1 MTSGTDNSKVDNS
14 YIDWTEKYRPRNLS
28 GVVGNK
34 KAKNELKRWAGKWI
48 SEKPDKK
55 AVILA
60 GKPGIGKTTSA
71 LALAEEMGWGVLEM
85 NASDDRNSDAIKNFV
100 GRSAVDDTFSVD
112 GDFIPYNEGKRT
124 LLILDEADNVFGSQD
139 RGGIREIVNTI
150 KKTQQPIVL
159 IANDYYDL
167 RRRSEALSRM
177 CKKIEFEPVNKGE
190 IISLLQSICKNEGIK
205 YEQKALQAIA
215 DRSDG
220 DVRSA
225 VRDLESV
232 STGKDRIRIDDIGA
246 LGFRNR
252 EAEIFPSLKTIL
264 QKRDP
269 IEAKRSVRYLNEEP
283 GNLIVWIDENMPR
296 EYGNP
301 KDLSNGYFWLSK
313 SDLYLGRVM
322 KGQSYSFWS
331 YATDMMTAGVSI
343 AKDSSYTGWTRYA
356 FPTWIRKMSNSK
368 GKRSM
373 RRTLSIKIAEGVH
386 TTSNRS
392 RLDVLPY
399 FKNLFKNDVEFRKKM
414 VKEFDFKPS
423 ESAFLLDSKTTSK
436 MVKNLYKEEKEEKIK
451 KKKEEIDEKKEKQSS
466 DQDSEDEE
474 SEEDKGQKS
483 LLEF

>member
-1 MTSGTDNSKVDNS
+1 MTGTTDNSQVNNS
-14 YIDWTEKYRPRNLS
+14 YTDWTEKYRPKNLS

-48 SEKPDKK
+48 SDKPDKK

-71 LALAEEMGWGVLEM
+71 LALAKEMGWGVLEM

-100 GRSAVDDTFSVD
+100 GRSAVDDTFSVN

-167 RRRSEALSRM
+167 RRRSEALSNM
-177 CKKIEFEPVNKGE
+177 CKKIDFDPVNKSE

-205 YEQKALQAIA
+205 YEKEALQAIA
-215 DRSDG
+215 DRSDS

-232 STGKDRIRIDDIGA
+232 ATGKDKIKVDDIGA

-252 EAEIFPSLKTIL
+252 EAEIFPSLKTVL

-269 IEAKRSVRYLNEEP
+269 IEAKQSVRYLNEEP

-296 EYGNP
+296 EYDNP
-301 KDLSNGYFWLSK
+301 KVLSKGYYWLSK
-313 SDLYLGRVM
+313 ADIYLGRVM

-343 AKDSSYTGWTRYA
+343 AKDRTYSGWTRYA

-399 FKNLFKNDVEFRKKM
+399 FKNLFKNDIEFRKKM
-414 VKEFDFKPS
+414 VNKFDFKPA
-423 ESAFLLDSKTTSK
+423 ETAFLMDTKSTSKT
-436 MVKNLYKEEKEEKIK
+436 VKDLYKEEEEKEEEVKKKEKKEEK
-451 KKKEEIDEKKEKQSS
+451 
-466 DQDSEDEE
+466 EDEE
-474 SEEDKGQKS
+474 ESDEKETQRS

>member
-1 MTSGTDNSKVDNS
+1 MTGITDNPQLNNS
-14 YIDWTEKYRPRNLS
+14 YTDWTEKYRPRNLS

-34 KAKNELKRWAGKWI
+34 KAKNELKGWASKWI
-48 SEKPDKK
+48 SDKPEKK

-85 NASDDRNSDAIKNFV
+85 NASDNRNSDAIKNFV
-100 GRSAVDDTFSVD
+100 GRSAVDDTFSVS
-112 GDFIPYNEGKRT
+112 GEFIPYNEGKRT

-139 RGGIREIVNTI
+139 RGGIGEIVNTI

-177 CKKIEFEPVNKGE
+177 CKKIDFEPVNKSE

-205 YEQKALQAIA
+205 YENKALQAIA

-232 STGKDRIRIDDIGA
+232 STGKEKIKVDDIDA

-252 EAEIFPSLKTIL
+252 EAEIFPSLKTVL

-269 IEAKRSVRYLNEEP
+269 IEAKQSVRYLNEEP

-296 EYGNP
+296 EYDNP
-301 KDLSNGYFWLSK
+301 KVLSNGYYWLSK
-313 SDLYLGRVM
+313 ADIYLGRVM

-343 AKDSSYTGWTRYA
+343 AKDKTYTGWTRYA

-399 FKNLFKNDVEFRKKM
+399 FKNLFMNDLEFRKKM
-414 VKEFDFKPS
+414 IKKLDLEPA
-423 ESAFLLDSKTTSK
+423 ESAFLLDTKVTSEE
-436 MVKNLYKEEKEEKIK
+436 VTELYKEEEKKEAE
-451 KKKEEIDEKKEKQSS
+451 KKEEEDDEKEKV
-466 DQDSEDEE
+466 EE
-474 SEEDKGQKS
+474 EKQKS

>member
-1 MTSGTDNSKVDNS
+1 MTHSTEANQVNNS
-14 YIDWTEKYRPRNLS
+14 YTDWTEKYRPKNLS
-28 GVVGNK
+28 GVVGNR
-34 KAKNELKRWAGKWI
+34 KAKDELKRWAGQWV
-48 SEKPDKK
+48 SGKPKQK

-71 LALAEEMGWGVLEM
+71 LALADEMGWGVLEM

-139 RGGIREIVNTI
+139 RGGIGEIANTI

-167 RRRSEALSRM
+167 RRRSETLSKM
-177 CKKIEFEPVNKGE
+177 SKKIEFDPVKKSE
-190 IISLLQSICKNEGIK
+190 IVSLLQSICKKEGVR
-205 YEQKALQAIA
+205 YENQALQAIA
-215 DRSDG
+215 NRADG

-232 STGKDRIRIDDIGA
+232 ATGKEKIEVDDISA
-246 LGFRNR
+246 LGYRNR

-269 IEAKRSVRYLNEEP
+269 VEAKESVRYLNEEP
-283 GNLIVWIDENMPR
+283 GNLIVWIDENIPR
-296 EYGNP
+296 EYKKP
-301 KDLSNGYFWLSK
+301 KVLSDGFFWLSK
-313 SDLYLGRVM
+313 ADIFLGRVM
-322 KGQSYSFWS
+322 KGQSYRFWAYS
-331 YATDMMTAGVSI
+331 TDMMTAGVSI
-343 AKDSSYTGWTRYA
+343 AKDHTYTKWTRYA

-373 RRTLSIKIAEGVH
+373 RRTLSAKIAKGVH

-399 FKNLFKNDVEFRKKM
+399 FKNLFKNDVQFRKKM
-414 VKEFDFKPS
+414 VKEFEFKPA
-423 ESAFLLDSKTTSK
+423 ESAFLLDAKTTSNT
-436 MVKNLYKEEKEEKIK
+436 VKDLYNEEEKV
-451 KKKEEIDEKKEKQSS
+451 KKEERKEEDDQTHNEQSS
-466 DQDSEDEE
+466 TDDEE
-474 SEEDKGQKS
+474 SEEGKEQKS

>member
-1 MTSGTDNSKVDNS
+1 MLWDVIVMTEPNESPHINNS
-14 YIDWTEKYRPRNLS
+14 YIDWTEKYRPKNLS
-28 GVVGNK
+28 GVIGNI
-34 KAKNELKRWAGKWI
+34 KAKNQLKRWAGKWI
-48 SEKPDKK
+48 SGKPDKK
-55 AVILA
+55 AVVLA

-71 LALAEEMGWGVLEM
+71 LALANEMGWGVLEM

-139 RGGIREIVNTI
+139 RGGIREIANTI
-150 KKTQQPIVL
+150 KKTKQPIVL

-167 RRRSEALSRM
+167 RRRSETLSRM
-177 CKKIEFEPVNKGE
+177 SKKIEFEPVNQSE
-190 IISLLQSICKNEGIK
+190 IISLLQSICKNEGVK
-205 YEQKALQAIA
+205 YENEALQAIA
-215 DRSDG
+215 DRADG

-225 VRDLESV
+225 VRDLESI
-232 STGKDRIRIDDIGA
+232 STGKNKIEVDDISA
-246 LGFRNR
+246 LGYRNR

-269 IEAKRSVRYLNEEP
+269 IEAKESVRYLNEEP

-296 EYGNP
+296 EYNNP
-301 KDLSNGYFWLSK
+301 KALSNGYSWLSK
-313 SDLYLGRVM
+313 ADIFLGRVM
-322 KGQSYSFWS
+322 KGQSYRFWA

-343 AKDSSYTGWTRYA
+343 AKDKTYTVWTRYA

-373 RRTLSIKIAEGVH
+373 RRTLSMKIAEGVH

-399 FKNLFKNDVEFRKKM
+399 FKNVFQDDLEFRKRM
-414 VKEFDFKPS
+414 VKRFEFKPA
-423 ESAFLLDSKTTSK
+423 ETAFLLDTRTTSK
-436 MVKNLYKEEKEEKIK
+436 AVKNLYKDEEEKQEKVKKKEEKEEK
-451 KKKEEIDEKKEKQSS
+451 KEEDE
-466 DQDSEDEE
+466 SEDKE
-474 SEEDKGQKS
+474 GQKS

>member
-1 MTSGTDNSKVDNS
+1 MTGATDNSQIDNS
-14 YIDWTEKYRPRNLS
+14 YTDWTEKYRPRNLS
-28 GVVGNK
+28 GVIGNK

-48 SEKPDKK
+48 SDKPDKK

-100 GRSAVDDTFSVD
+100 GRSAVDDTFSVN

-139 RGGIREIVNTI
+139 RGGIREIVNTV

-177 CKKIEFEPVNKGE
+177 CKKIEFEPVNKSE

-205 YEQKALQAIA
+205 FDNKALQSIA
-215 DRSDG
+215 DRADG

-232 STGKDRIRIDDIGA
+232 STGKDRIKVDDIDA

-252 EAEIFPSLKTIL
+252 EAEIFPSLKTVL

-269 IEAKRSVRYLNEEP
+269 IEAKQSVRYLNEEP

-296 EYGNP
+296 EYENP
-301 KDLSNGYFWLSK
+301 TVLSNGYHWLSK
-313 SDLYLGRVM
+313 ADIYLGRVM

-343 AKDSSYTGWTRYA
+343 AKDRTYTGWTRYA

-399 FKNLFKNDVEFRKKM
+399 FKNLFNNDIEFRKKM
-414 VKEFDFKPS
+414 VDKFEFKPA
-423 ESAFLLDSKTTSK
+423 ESAFLLDTKPTSDI
-436 MVKNLYKEEKEEKIK
+436 VKDLYKDEDEGEEKVKKEEKKEEKE
-451 KKKEEIDEKKEKQSS
+451 
-466 DQDSEDEE
+466 DEE
-474 SEEDKGQKS
+474 ESDENDTQKS